1 MSKKIIIADDNKF
14 VLMYTGILLK
24 RFDFQVLPVKSG
36 VEVLQQIALQSVDA
50 VMLDV
55 HMQVMD
61 GMMTLRHLK
70 DDKKTAHIP
79 VIMVSIDKSA
89 ETMNECR
96 ELGCFDYL
104 FKPVNIGTLHNVFQK
119 CFYGKKGTDRKYI
132 RVPFNKRAVVTH
144 EGKSQ
149 NLFVEN
155 ISAGGIYVR
164 KHEPLPVGS
173 AVDIVVSLEGDVMI
187 QLTGVVVHVQE
198 LSCDF
203 LRLPPGMAIEFSNP
217 GKEESDLLRKYVQNA
232 MAKDLIEEQEEK
244 VIEEE

>member
-1 MSKKIIIADDNKF
+1 
-14 VLMYTGILLK
+14 MYTGILLK

-36 VEVLQQIALQSVDA
+36 VEVLKEIALKNPDA
-50 VMLDV
+50 IMLDV
-55 HMQVMD
+55 HMQTMD
-61 GMMTLRHLK
+61 GISVLRHLK

-79 VIMVSIDKSA
+79 VIMVSIDKSS

-104 FKPVNIGTLHNVFQK
+104 FKPVKIETLHGVFQR

-144 EGKSQ
+144 EGQSQ

-164 KHEPLPVGS
+164 KHAPFPVGS
-173 AVDIVVSLEGDVMI
+173 AVDVVISLEGDATI
-187 QLTGVVVHVQE
+187 QLKGVIVHVQD
-198 LSCDF
+198 LFGDF
-203 LRLPPGMAIEFSNP
+203 LKLSPGMAIEFSNL
-217 GKEESDLLRKYVQNA
+217 GKEESEALRKYVQNA
-232 MAKDLIEEQEEK
+232 MAKDLIEEQEEE
-244 VIEEE
+244 VIQEE